1 MENGKEFLGR
11 GLKFPLQVDP
21 KTGQFSLVEEDEDI
35 RESIGI
41 ILRTVRG
48 ERVMRPDFGTDI
60 MEYLFSPANSAMQD
74 NLSFEVQEDLLYQE
88 PRIRDV
94 EVTVRQPEGPDGT
107 VTVEVGYTVRS
118 TNSRYNH
125 VYPFYV
131 TEGSEGGG
139 GE

>member
-1 MENGKEFLGR
+1 MEIGKEFLGR

-21 KTGQFSLVEEDEDI
+21 KTGKISLVEEEEDI
-35 RESIGI
+35 RESIEI
-41 ILRTVRG
+41 ILRTSRG

-60 MEYLFSPANSAMQD
+60 MDYMFLPASENMEDSLA
-74 NLSFEVQEDLLYQE
+74 SEVREDLLYQE
-88 PRIRDV
+88 PRIRNV
-94 EVTVRQPEGPDGT
+94 EVKASRTDGPEGSI
-107 VTVEVGYTVRS
+107 TVEVSYTVRS

-125 VYPFYV
+125 VFPFYV

>member
-21 KTGQFSLVEEDEDI
+21 KTGRFSLVEEEDDI

-94 EVTVRQPEGPDGT
+94 EVTVRQPDGT

>member
-1 MENGKEFLGR
+1 MEIGKEFLGR

-21 KTGQFSLVEEDEDI
+21 KTGKLSLVEEDEDI

-41 ILRTVRG
+41 ILRTSRG

-60 MEYLFSPANSAMQD
+60 MEYMFSPVSENMEDSLAV
-74 NLSFEVQEDLLYQE
+74 EVQEDLLYQE

-94 EVTVRQPEGPDGT
+94 DVKVHRAEEPEGG
-107 VTVEVGYTVRS
+107 VTVEVAYTIRS

-125 VYPFYV
+125 VFPFYV

>member
-1 MENGKEFLGR
+1 MEHGKEFLGR

-21 KTGQFSLVEEDEDI
+21 KTGKFSMVEEEEDI

-48 ERVMRPDFGTDI
+48 ERVMRSDFGTDV
-60 MEYLFSPANSAMQD
+60 MDYLFAPANASMQD
-74 NLSFEVQEDLLYQE
+74 SIAFEVREDLLYQE

-94 EVTVRQPEGPDGT
+94 EVNVREPVGPEGS
-107 VTVEVGYTVRS
+107 VTVEVSYTVRS

>member
-1 MENGKEFLGR
+1 M
-11 GLKFPLQVDP
+11 
-21 KTGQFSLVEEDEDI
+21 VEEEEDI

-41 ILRTVRG
+41 ILRTSRG

-60 MEYLFSPANSAMQD
+60 VEYLFSPAGADIEDSLA
-74 NLSFEVQEDLLYQE
+74 SEVQEELLYQE

-94 EVTVRQPEGPDGT
+94 DVMVRQPEGPEGT
-107 VTVEVGYTVRS
+107 ITVEVGYTVRS

-139 GE
+139 GV